1 MLVGVIWDCAAR
13 KKSANDGKM
22 AVGGSKVERSRARRA
37 DYGRGCVATA
47 VRVAAGESVG
57 CVSDNQE
64 GVERSAPGCVYV
76 GTRLDEKVDDKDVP
90 ACTGCVEWEY
100 AIEDR
105 VDWLS
110 MRNSVLDEADVA
122 RGGCGV

>member
-22 AVGGSKVERSRARRA
+22 AVGGSKVERGRARGA

-64 GVERSAPGCVYV
+64 GAERKRTWVRLHRHQ
-76 GTRLDEKVDDKDVP
+76 TR
-90 ACTGCVEWEY
+90 
-100 AIEDR
+100 
-105 VDWLS
+105 
-110 MRNSVLDEADVA
+110 
-122 RGGCGV
+122 